1 VAEEKDVLIGRV
13 FEVGEELA
21 SLRVTVNELR
31 GALVV
36 VVWRAIGLVVIQGR
50 GCSGPLQEPAAS
62 LSLAHRYNSAW
73 RRYVW

>member
-50 GCSGPLQEPAAS
+50 G
-62 LSLAHRYNSAW
+62 YNSAW